1 MRSMELAM
9 IRSRGVHA
17 MVLLAVATLVAV
29 MLFVPR
35 VTQDPRYHQ
44 FADQRT
50 LVARIPNTLN
60 VVSNVVFMAVGIIGL
75 MVVRRHAAGAAAATF
90 FLGTLA
96 TFLGSSWY
104 HLAPG
109 DGRLVYDRS
118 GMIICFAAIVAML
131 LDERLGVRHSM
142 RWLLAIGA
150 ASIIWWQLTGDLRP
164 YGFVQFFPMLL
175 IILLLLFT
183 KPRYTHTWTIVALAA
198 LYAVAKAFELA
209 DAPIYR
215 ALGVSG
221 HTLKHIVAGAATGMV
236 AWWVA
241 ARKPSTAA

>member
-1 MRSMELAM
+1 
-9 IRSRGVHA
+9 
-17 MVLLAVATLVAV
+17 MVLLGIVIFVTVMVA
-29 MLFVPR
+29 VPR

-50 LVARIPNTLN
+50 LVTGIPNTLN
-60 VVSNVVFMAVGIIGL
+60 VVSNVAFLAVGIVGL
-75 MVVRRHAAGAAAATF
+75 AIVRRRAAGAAAATF

-104 HLAPG
+104 HLTPG
-109 DGRLVYDRS
+109 DGRLVYDRL
-118 GMIICFAAIVAML
+118 GMIICFAAVVAML
-131 LDERLGVRHSM
+131 LDERLGVDVRILPLL
-142 RWLLAIGA
+142 LLAGIT
-150 ASIIWWQLTGDLRP
+150 SIFWWRLTGDLRP

-183 KPRYTHTWTIVALAA
+183 KPRFTHTWTIGALAG
-198 LYAVAKAFELA
+198 LYAVAKALELA

-221 HTLKHIVAGAATGMV
+221 HTLKHLVAGAATGMV
-236 AWWVA
+236 AWWVKS
-241 ARKPSTAA
+241 RQPSTAP